1 VIHHVMI
8 PEVAPREFPAGR
20 ATRIFAGVAGLP
32 VQQFAAGQS
41 TLYPG
46 GGVPLHRH
54 HNEEVYIILHGS
66 GEMTVGD
73 ERITVS
79 PGSAVYLPPGV
90 PHALR
95 NTGGEDLIVMW
106 VYAPATVVDHWAEE
120 TREGRTRP

>member
-1 VIHHVMI
+1 MIHHLRVT
-8 PEVAPREFPAGR
+8 EVQPREFPAGR

-32 VQQFAAGQS
+32 VRQFAMGHS
-41 TLYPG
+41 TVYPG

-54 HNEEVYIILHGS
+54 HNEEVYIILRGT

-73 ERITVS
+73 EELAIS
-79 PGSAVYLPPGV
+79 AGSAVYLPPNV

-95 NTGGEDLIVMW
+95 NTGGEDLLVLW

-120 TREGRTRP
+120 AREGRTRP